1 MAVGWTEGIQDEAG
15 TLEKEQVPAEK
26 YSFSWGRGTRLLCP
40 RCVQVEM
47 VHAGGGGRWFQESGG
62 GHPRESDCGGGWT
75 ESFSVGAC
83 TLQGGTDG
91 SVVIFCDV
99 KIKIKK
105 INRRKVVSSEWVGQ
119 LRIKPQVRP
128 PTQVRL
134 PLWQP
139 CSPAPAHG
147 FLGVLPSPAA
157 CPARDPLL
165 PTCSPWLRN
174 PALTSFSD
182 TLFGSLSF
190 PR

>member
-26 YSFSWGRGTRLLCP
+26 YSFSWGRGRVSCALGVS
-40 RCVQVEM
+40 RW
-47 VHAGGGGRWFQESGG
+47 RWFQESGG

-91 SVVIFCDV
+91 SVVLFCDV
-99 KIKIKK
+99 KIKIKTK

-128 PTQVRL
+128 PSQVRL

-157 CPARDPLL
+157 CPAREPSAPHLL
-165 PTCSPWLRN
+165 PLAQESRTHVL
-174 PALTSFSD
+174 L
-182 TLFGSLSF
+182 
-190 PR
+190 

>member
-1 MAVGWTEGIQDEAG
+1 MGGQRA
-15 TLEKEQVPAEK
+15 
-26 YSFSWGRGTRLLCP
+26 SRTR
-40 RCVQVEM
+40 RARWRRSRSRQRNIHSV
-47 VHAGGGGRWFQESGG
+47 GGGGRVSCALGVSRWRWFQESGG

-128 PTQVRL
+128 PSQVRL